1 MAWPLRF
8 LKGILIEFF
17 GGGGENRG
25 LNLRSG
31 GRITPHRPVNDL
43 NDTTINKC
51 TRGGGWNGRGVAW
64 RLRFYKGY
72 LFIGPNRG
80 QNSVHGLPL
89 KWAPT
94 FLVTFLLLPNLRV
107 RIYVDSTKIM
117 SVRQNGGKSKQL
129 PKLVSMGCD
138 GLTLLNS
145 DCQSSNE

>member
-1 MAWPLRF
+1 M
-8 LKGILIEFF
+8 
-17 GGGGENRG
+17 
-25 LNLRSG
+25 
-31 GRITPHRPVNDL
+31 
-43 NDTTINKC
+43 KC
-51 TRGGGWNGRGVAW
+51 CVQQESPPKIVGKIPYRWFR
-64 RLRFYKGY
+64 Y

-117 SVRQNGGKSKQL
+117 SVRRNGGKSKQL

-138 GLTLLNS
+138 GLTPWSAGGGSLVPTPW
-145 DCQSSNE
+145 